1 MLRLHTF
8 IYKQNCFVLQN
19 GPILTSSLTFVVATL
34 RLKDCPISDR
44 GKKEEKDKHQD
55 CWDQGYAHQLGTEK
69 KIEKFGDY

>member
-1 MLRLHTF
+1 M
-8 IYKQNCFVLQN
+8 
-19 GPILTSSLTFVVATL
+19 LTSSLTFVVATL

-69 KIEKFGDY
+69 NLKNLKIISALHRFFY